1 MVYKADEQR
10 YEKLPYRRVSDS
22 GLILPAVS
30 FGLWRNLGDQM
41 PLENSKKVILKAF
54 DSGIFSF
61 DNASNYGPSNGTAE
75 ETFGQVYR
83 SDLKPYRD
91 ELIITTKAGYHMWPG
106 PLGEF
111 SGKKTL
117 TAALDLSLQR
127 MGLDYVD
134 IFYAHRWDPNTRLE
148 ETARALDLIVRQGKA
163 LYVGV
168 SNYTSAQTAAIA
180 EIFNELG
187 TPFIGNQ
194 VSYNML
200 NRSAESE
207 GLLDVL
213 DKHHAGLVAYGPLA
227 EGLLTD
233 RYLDNIPEDYP
244 IHRTNE
250 FLFKNGKDTLLAKLN
265 ELNQIANERG
275 QKLSQMALAWL
286 LRDRRVA
293 SVVIG
298 ASKIEHL
305 IDNLSFSEQMTFTET
320 ELAHID
326 DILNKQ

>member
-1 MVYKADEQR
+1 MVYAAEEQR

-75 ETFGQVYR
+75 ETFGQVYKH
-83 SDLKPYRD
+83 DLKPYRD
-91 ELIITTKAGYHMWPG
+91 ELVITTKAGYHMWPG

-117 TAALDLSLQR
+117 TAALDLSLKR
-127 MGLDYVD
+127 MHLDYVD

-148 ETARALDLIVRQGKA
+148 ETAYALDLLVKQGKT

-168 SNYTSAQTAAIA
+168 SNYTAEQTEAVAK
-180 EIFNELG
+180 IFAKLG
-187 TPFIGNQ
+187 TPFVGNQ

-200 NRSAESE
+200 NRTAEAD

-213 DKHHAGLVAYGPLA
+213 DTNHAGLIAYGPLA

-233 RYLDNIPEDYP
+233 RYLNNIPDDYP

-250 FLFKNGKDTLLAKLN
+250 FLFENGKEVLVSKLN
-265 ELNQIANERG
+265 ALNQVAAERG

-286 LRDRRVA
+286 LKDERVA

-298 ASKIEHL
+298 ASKVEHL
-305 IDNLSFSEQMTFTET
+305 VDNLAFSDNMTFSDD
-320 ELAHID
+320 ELKRIEN
-326 DILNKQ
+326 ILK

>member
-117 TAALDLSLQR
+117 TAALDLSLTR

-168 SNYTSAQTAAIA
+168 SNYTAAQTAAIA
-180 EIFNELG
+180 KIFDDLG

-200 NRSAESE
+200 NRSVESD
-207 GLLDVL
+207 GLLEVL
-213 DKHHAGLVAYGPLA
+213 DNHHAGLIAYGPLA

-233 RYLDNIPEDYP
+233 RYLDNIPDDYP
-244 IHRTNE
+244 VHRTNE
-250 FLFKNGKDTLLAKLN
+250 FLFQDGKEALLSKLN
-265 ELNQIANERG
+265 SLNQIANERG

-286 LRDRRVA
+286 LRDKRVA

-298 ASKIEHL
+298 ASKIDHL
-305 IDNLSFSEQMTFTET
+305 IDNLSFADQMIFTET
-320 ELAHID
+320 ELARID
-326 DILNKQ
+326 DILGK

>member
-1 MVYKADEQR
+1 MVYAADEQR

-22 GLILPAVS
+22 GLILPVVS

-41 PLENSKKVILKAF
+41 PLENSRKVMLKAF

-148 ETARALDLIVRQGKA
+148 ETAYAMDLLVKQGKA

-168 SNYTSAQTAAIA
+168 SNYNAEQTAAIA
-180 EIFNELG
+180 KLFDELG

-200 NRSAESE
+200 NQTAADD

-213 DKHHAGLVAYGPLA
+213 DENHAGLIAYGPLA

-233 RYLDNIPEDYP
+233 RYLEDIPEDYP

-250 FLFKNGKDTLLAKLN
+250 FLFEDGKAALIAKLN
-265 ELNQIANERG
+265 ALNAIAQARG

-293 SVVIG
+293 TVVIG
-298 ASKIEHL
+298 ASKIDHL
-305 IDNLSFSEQMTFTET
+305 VDNLAFSDNMTFTDDEVAQIET
-320 ELAHID
+320 
-326 DILNKQ
+326 ILK

>member
-1 MVYKADEQR
+1 MVYAADEQR

-41 PLENSKKVILKAF
+41 PLDNSKKVILKAF
-54 DSGIFSF
+54 DNGIFSF

-75 ETFGQVYR
+75 ETFGQVFR

-148 ETARALDLIVRQGKA
+148 ETALALDLLVKQGKA
-163 LYVGV
+163 LYIGV
-168 SNYTSAQTAAIA
+168 SNYTAEQTEAIA
-180 EIFNELG
+180 KIFNKLG

-200 NRSAESE
+200 NRTAEKD
-207 GLLDVL
+207 GLLEVL
-213 DKHHAGLVAYGPLA
+213 DKNHAGLIAYGPLA

-233 RYLDNIPEDYP
+233 RYLADIPNDYP

-250 FLFKNGKDTLLAKLN
+250 VLFESGKTALIAKLN
-265 ELNQIANERG
+265 ALNTIAMARG

-286 LRDRRVA
+286 LKDDRVP

-298 ASKIEHL
+298 ASKIDHL
-305 IDNLSFSEQMTFTET
+305 LDNLSFSDNMLFSDD
-320 ELAHID
+320 ELERIQN
-326 DILNKQ
+326 ILEK

>member
-1 MVYKADEQR
+1 MVYAADEQR

-91 ELIITTKAGYHMWPG
+91 ELVITTKAGYHMWPG

-117 TAALDLSLQR
+117 TAALNLSLKR

-168 SNYTSAQTAAIA
+168 SNYTAEQTEAIA
-180 EIFNELG
+180 KIFDDLG

-200 NRSAESE
+200 NRTAEE
-207 GLLDVL
+207 DGLLSVL
-213 DKHHAGLVAYGPLA
+213 DKHHAGLIAYGPLA

-233 RYLDNIPEDYP
+233 RYLKAIPDDYP

-250 FLFKNGKDTLLAKLN
+250 FLFENGKDKLIEKLN
-265 ELNQIANERG
+265 ALNLVAQARG

-286 LRDRRVA
+286 LKDQRVA

-298 ASKIEHL
+298 ASNIEHL
-305 IDNLSFSEQMTFTET
+305 VDNLSFSDHMTFSTDEI
-320 ELAHID
+320 AKINK
-326 DILNKQ
+326 ILN

>member
-1 MVYKADEQR
+1 MVYAADEQR

-91 ELIITTKAGYHMWPG
+91 ELVITTKAGYHMWPG

-148 ETARALDLIVRQGKA
+148 ETAYALDLMVKQGKA
-163 LYVGV
+163 LYIGV
-168 SNYTSAQTAAIA
+168 SNYTAEQTAAIA
-180 EIFNELG
+180 KLFDELG

-200 NRSAESE
+200 NQTATED

-213 DKHHAGLVAYGPLA
+213 DDSHAGLIAYGPLA

-233 RYLDNIPEDYP
+233 RYLTGIPEDYP

-250 FLFKNGKDTLLAKLN
+250 FLFENGKDDLITKLN
-265 ELNQIANERG
+265 GLNNIAQSRG

-298 ASKIEHL
+298 ASNIDHL
-305 IDNLSFSEQMTFTET
+305 VDNLAFSHNMTFTE
-320 ELAHID
+320 EEIAQID
-326 DILNKQ
+326 NILQ

>member
-1 MVYKADEQR
+1 MVYAADEQR

-22 GLILPAVS
+22 GLILPVVS

-41 PLENSKKVILKAF
+41 PLENSRKVMLKAF

-148 ETARALDLIVRQGKA
+148 ETAYAMDLLVKQGKA

-168 SNYTSAQTAAIA
+168 SNYNAEQTAAIA
-180 EIFNELG
+180 KLFDELG

-200 NRSAESE
+200 NQTAADD

-213 DKHHAGLVAYGPLA
+213 DENHAGLIAYGPLA

-233 RYLDNIPEDYP
+233 RYLEDIPEDYP
-244 IHRTNE
+244 IHRTNA
-250 FLFKNGKDTLLAKLN
+250 FLFEYGKAALIAKLN
-265 ELNQIANERG
+265 ALNAIAQARG

-293 SVVIG
+293 TVVIG
-298 ASKIEHL
+298 ASKIDHL
-305 IDNLSFSEQMTFTET
+305 VDNLAFSDNMTFTDDEVAQIET
-320 ELAHID
+320 
-326 DILNKQ
+326 ILK

>member
-1 MVYKADEQR
+1 MVYAADEQR

-91 ELIITTKAGYHMWPG
+91 ELVITTKAGYHMWPG

-148 ETARALDLIVRQGKA
+148 ETAYALDLIVKQGKA
-163 LYVGV
+163 LYIGV
-168 SNYTSAQTAAIA
+168 SNYTAEQTAAIA
-180 EIFNELG
+180 KLFDELG

-200 NRSAESE
+200 NQTATED

-213 DKHHAGLVAYGPLA
+213 DDSHAGLIAYGPLA

-233 RYLDNIPEDYP
+233 RYLTGIPEDYP

-250 FLFKNGKDTLLAKLN
+250 FLFENGKDDLITKLN
-265 ELNQIANERG
+265 GLNNIAQARG

-298 ASKIEHL
+298 ASNIDHL
-305 IDNLSFSEQMTFTET
+305 VDNLSFSHNMTFTE
-320 ELAHID
+320 EEIAQID
-326 DILNKQ
+326 NILQ

>member
-1 MVYKADEQR
+1 MVYAADEQR

-91 ELIITTKAGYHMWPG
+91 ELVITTKAGYHMWPG

-117 TAALDLSLQR
+117 TAALDLSLKR

-168 SNYTSAQTAAIA
+168 SNYTAEQTEAIA
-180 EIFNELG
+180 KIFDDLG

-200 NRSAESE
+200 NRTAEE
-207 GLLDVL
+207 DGLLSVL
-213 DKHHAGLVAYGPLA
+213 DKHHAGLIAYGPLA

-233 RYLDNIPEDYP
+233 RYLKAIPDDYP

-250 FLFKNGKDTLLAKLN
+250 FLFENGKDKLIEKLN
-265 ELNQIANERG
+265 ALNLVAQARG
-275 QKLSQMALAWL
+275 QKAVANGFSLVTQRSTCCQR
-286 LRDRRVA
+286 RDRR
-293 SVVIG
+293 
-298 ASKIEHL
+298 
-305 IDNLSFSEQMTFTET
+305 Q
-320 ELAHID
+320 
-326 DILNKQ
+326 

>member
-1 MVYKADEQR
+1 MVYAADEQR

-83 SDLKPYRD
+83 SDLRPYRD
-91 ELIITTKAGYHMWPG
+91 ELVITTKAGYHMWPG

-148 ETARALDLIVRQGKA
+148 ETAYALDLMVKQGKA
-163 LYVGV
+163 LYIGV
-168 SNYTSAQTAAIA
+168 SNYTAEQTAAIA
-180 EIFNELG
+180 KLFDELG

-200 NRSAESE
+200 NQTATED

-213 DKHHAGLVAYGPLA
+213 DDSHAGLIAYGPLA

-233 RYLDNIPEDYP
+233 RYLTGIPEDYP

-250 FLFKNGKDTLLAKLN
+250 FLFENGKDDLITKLN
-265 ELNQIANERG
+265 GLNNIAQARD

-298 ASKIEHL
+298 ASNIGHL
-305 IDNLSFSEQMTFTET
+305 VDNLAFSHNMTFTE
-320 ELAHID
+320 EEIAQID
-326 DILNKQ
+326 NILQ

>member
-1 MVYKADEQR
+1 MVYAADEQR

-148 ETARALDLIVRQGKA
+148 ETAYALDLMVKQGKA
-163 LYVGV
+163 LYIGV
-168 SNYTSAQTAAIA
+168 SNYNAEQTAAITKL
-180 EIFNELG
+180 FDELG

-200 NRSAESE
+200 NQTAGDD

-213 DKHHAGLVAYGPLA
+213 DESHAGLIAYGPLA

-233 RYLDNIPEDYP
+233 RYLNDIPEDYP
-244 IHRTNE
+244 IHRTNA
-250 FLFKNGKDTLLAKLN
+250 FLFEEGKDALIAKLN
-265 ELNQIANERG
+265 SLNDIAQARG

-286 LRDRRVA
+286 LKDRRVA

-298 ASKIEHL
+298 ASNIDHL
-305 IDNLSFSEQMTFTET
+305 IDNLSFSDNMTFSDDEVTQIET
-320 ELAHID
+320 
-326 DILNKQ
+326 ILK

>member
-1 MVYKADEQR
+1 MVYAADEQR

-91 ELIITTKAGYHMWPG
+91 ELVITTKAGYHMWPG

-148 ETARALDLIVRQGKA
+148 ETAYALDLMVKQGKA
-163 LYVGV
+163 LYIGV
-168 SNYTSAQTAAIA
+168 SNYTAEQTAAIA
-180 EIFNELG
+180 KLFDELG

-200 NRSAESE
+200 NQTATED

-213 DKHHAGLVAYGPLA
+213 DDSHAGLIAYGPLA

-233 RYLDNIPEDYP
+233 RYLTGIPEDYP

-250 FLFKNGKDTLLAKLN
+250 FLFENGKDDLITKLN
-265 ELNQIANERG
+265 GLNNIAQARG

-298 ASKIEHL
+298 ASNIDHL
-305 IDNLSFSEQMTFTET
+305 VDNLAFSHNMTFTE
-320 ELAHID
+320 EEIAQID
-326 DILNKQ
+326 NILQ

>member
-1 MVYKADEQR
+1 MVYAADEQR

-148 ETARALDLIVRQGKA
+148 ETAYALDLMVKQGKA
-163 LYVGV
+163 LYIGV
-168 SNYTSAQTAAIA
+168 SNYNAEQTAAIA
-180 EIFNELG
+180 KLFDELG

-200 NRSAESE
+200 NQTAGDD

-213 DKHHAGLVAYGPLA
+213 DENHAGLIAYGPLA

-233 RYLDNIPEDYP
+233 RYLNDIPEDYP
-244 IHRTNE
+244 IHRTNA
-250 FLFKNGKDTLLAKLN
+250 FLFEEGKDALIAKLN
-265 ELNQIANERG
+265 SLNDIAQARG

-286 LRDRRVA
+286 LKDRRVA

-298 ASKIEHL
+298 ASNIDHL
-305 IDNLSFSEQMTFTET
+305 IDNLSFSDNMTFSDDEVTQIET
-320 ELAHID
+320 
-326 DILNKQ
+326 ILK

>member
-1 MVYKADEQR
+1 MVYAADDTR

-75 ETFGQVYR
+75 ETFGQIYR

-117 TAALDLSLQR
+117 TAALDLSLKR

-148 ETARALDLIVRQGKA
+148 ETARAMDLMVRQGKA

-168 SNYTSAQTAAIA
+168 SNYEANQTKAIA
-180 EIFNELG
+180 KIFADLG

-200 NRSAESE
+200 NRTAEE
-207 GLLDVL
+207 DGLLDTL
-213 DKHHAGLVAYGPLA
+213 DQNHAGLIAYGPLA

-233 RYLDNIPEDYP
+233 RYLKGIPDDFP
-244 IHRTNE
+244 IHRTNSV
-250 FLFKNGKDTLLAKLN
+250 LFSSGKSALMQKLN
-265 ELNQIANERG
+265 QLNHIAETRG

-286 LRDRRVA
+286 LKDHRVA

-298 ASKIEHL
+298 ASNVDHL
-305 IDNLSFSEQMTFTET
+305 VDNLAFSKNNHFSDE
-320 ELAHID
+320 ELTQIEN
-326 DILNKQ
+326 ILK

>member
-1 MVYKADEQR
+1 MVYAADEQR

-41 PLENSKKVILKAF
+41 PFENSRNVILKAF

-75 ETFGQVYR
+75 VTFGNVYR
-83 SDLKPYRD
+83 NDLKHYRD
-91 ELIITTKAGYHMWPG
+91 ELVITTKAGYHMWPG

-117 TAALDLSLQR
+117 VAALDLSLQR

-148 ETARALDLIVRQGKA
+148 ETARALDLIVKQGKA

-168 SNYTSAQTAAIA
+168 SNYTAEQTKAITK
-180 EIFNELG
+180 IFDELG

-200 NRSAESE
+200 NRTAEKD

-213 DKHHAGLVAYGPLA
+213 DQNHAGLVAYGPLA

-233 RYLDNIPEDYP
+233 RYLKEIPADYP
-244 IHRTNE
+244 IHPTNQ
-250 FLFKNGKDTLLAKLN
+250 FLFKNGKDALIAKLN
-265 ELNQIANERG
+265 ALNAIAQGRG

-286 LRDRRVA
+286 LKDERVA
-293 SVVIG
+293 TVVIG
-298 ASKIEHL
+298 ASKVEHL
-305 IDNLSFSEQMTFTET
+305 VDNLKFSDNLDFSVA
-320 ELAHID
+320 ELKEIQA
-326 DILNKQ
+326 ILDK

>member
-1 MVYKADEQR
+1 MVYAADEQR

-54 DSGIFSF
+54 DNGIFSF

-75 ETFGQVYR
+75 ETFGQVFR

-91 ELIITTKAGYHMWPG
+91 ELVITTKAGYHMWPG

-148 ETARALDLIVRQGKA
+148 ETALALDLLVKQGKA
-163 LYVGV
+163 LYIGV
-168 SNYTSAQTAAIA
+168 SNYTAEQTEAIA
-180 EIFNELG
+180 KIFNTLG

-200 NRSAESE
+200 NRTAEKD
-207 GLLDVL
+207 GLLEVL
-213 DKHHAGLVAYGPLA
+213 DKNHAGLIAYGPLA

-233 RYLDNIPEDYP
+233 RYLEDIPNDYQ

-250 FLFKNGKDTLLAKLN
+250 FLFESGKTALIAKLN
-265 ELNQIANERG
+265 ALNTIAMARG
-275 QKLSQMALAWL
+275 QELSQMALAWL
-286 LRDRRVA
+286 LKDERVP
-293 SVVIG
+293 SVIIG
-298 ASKIEHL
+298 ASKINHL
-305 IDNLSFSEQMTFTET
+305 LDNLSFSDNMLFSDD
-320 ELAHID
+320 ELVRIQN
-326 DILNKQ
+326 ILEK

>member
-1 MVYKADEQR
+1 MVYAADEQR

-91 ELIITTKAGYHMWPG
+91 ELVITTKAGYHMWPG

-134 IFYAHRWDPNTRLE
+134 IFYAHRWDPNARLE
-148 ETARALDLIVRQGKA
+148 ETAYALDLMVKQGKA
-163 LYVGV
+163 LYIGV
-168 SNYTSAQTAAIA
+168 SNYTAEQTAAIA
-180 EIFNELG
+180 KLFDELG

-200 NRSAESE
+200 NQTATED

-213 DKHHAGLVAYGPLA
+213 DDSHAGLIAYGPLA

-233 RYLDNIPEDYP
+233 RYLTGIPEDYP

-250 FLFKNGKDTLLAKLN
+250 FLFENGKDDLITKLN
-265 ELNQIANERG
+265 GLNNIAQARG

-298 ASKIEHL
+298 ASNIDHL
-305 IDNLSFSEQMTFTET
+305 VDNLAFSHNMTFTE
-320 ELAHID
+320 EEIAQID
-326 DILNKQ
+326 NILQ

>member
-1 MVYKADEQR
+1 MVYAADEQR

-75 ETFGQVYR
+75 ETFGQVFR
-83 SDLKPYRD
+83 QDLKPYRD
-91 ELIITTKAGYHMWPG
+91 ELVITTKAGYHMWPG

-117 TAALDLSLQR
+117 VAALDLSLQR

-148 ETARALDLIVRQGKA
+148 ETARALDLIVKQGKA

-168 SNYTSAQTAAIA
+168 SNYNAEQTAAIA
-180 EIFNELG
+180 KIFETLG

-200 NRSAESE
+200 NRTAEND
-207 GLLDVL
+207 GLLEVL
-213 DKHHAGLVAYGPLA
+213 DQNHAGLVAYGPLA
-227 EGLLTD
+227 EGLLTSK
-233 RYLDNIPEDYP
+233 YLDDIPDDYP
-244 IHRTNE
+244 IHRTNAV
-250 FLFKNGKDTLLAKLN
+250 LFEKGKVALIDKLN
-265 ELNQIANERG
+265 ALNKIAQQRE
-275 QKLSQMALAWL
+275 QSLSQMALAWL
-286 LRDRRVA
+286 LKDRRVA

-298 ASKIEHL
+298 ASNVTHL
-305 IDNLSFSEQMTFTET
+305 IDNLKFSDNLTFSDD
-320 ELAHID
+320 ELTTIES
-326 DILNKQ
+326 ILSK

>member
-1 MVYKADEQR
+1 MVYAADEQR
-10 YEKLPYRRVSDS
+10 YEKIPYRRVSDS

-41 PLENSKKVILKAF
+41 PLENSRKVILSAF
-54 DSGIFSF
+54 DNGIFSF

-75 ETFGQVYR
+75 ETFGAVYR
-83 SDLKPYRD
+83 QDLKPYRD
-91 ELIITTKAGYHMWPG
+91 ELVITTKAGYHMWPG

-117 TAALDLSLQR
+117 VAALDLSLKR

-148 ETARALDLIVRQGKA
+148 ETARALDLIVKQGKA

-168 SNYTSAQTAAIA
+168 SNYNAEQTTAIA
-180 EIFNELG
+180 EIFKSLG

-200 NRSAESE
+200 NRTAEQE
-207 GLLDVL
+207 NLFEVL
-213 DKHHAGLVAYGPLA
+213 DNHHAGLVAYGPLA

-233 RYLDNIPEDYP
+233 RYLKNIPDDYP

-250 FLFKNGKDTLLAKLN
+250 VLFKNGKDTLVTKLN
-265 ELNQIANERG
+265 GLNDIARNRG

-286 LRDRRVA
+286 LKDRRVA

-298 ASKIEHL
+298 ASKVEHL
-305 IDNLSFSEQMTFTET
+305 VDNLKFADNLSFSED
-320 ELAHID
+320 ELSEIQR
-326 DILNKQ
+326 ILNA